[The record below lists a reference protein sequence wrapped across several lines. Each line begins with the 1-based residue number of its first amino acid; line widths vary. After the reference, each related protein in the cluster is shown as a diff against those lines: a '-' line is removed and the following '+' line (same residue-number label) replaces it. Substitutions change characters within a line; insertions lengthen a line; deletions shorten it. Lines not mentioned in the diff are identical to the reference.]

1 MSATY
6 YRIIDTTEDRIVAQG
21 ISSLEEVDMTMSFY
35 LKDYPGHDFL
45 VESYTVSAVKPGFGR
60 DPDLH

>member
-21 ISSLEEVDMTMSFY
+21 IPSQEQVDVTLSFY

-45 VESYTVSAVKPGFGR
+45 VESYTVSRVKPGFGR